1 MKYGKTIRLDGVS
14 FNNPNLPSLRNFQDM
29 IANHA
34 HCIGAWRMD
43 GADAL
48 TLDGA
53 GGIQSFANWK
63 TGGMPL
69 ALGGGQ
75 AAVLIDNPLSGG
87 KMARFGAACE
97 YRLNGYAWDLAKS
110 YTMVAI
116 YKPDSYAALGNVCGD
131 INQADMTKT
140 AAIFSRKNG
149 AASAIAMFEANNT
162 VYQSVANEAVLL
174 AVMAR
179 HDANAKVNYVTGV
192 GVGSNSGASGAP
204 AASGAVTFKIS
215 DQTLYPFIGVVDFVA
230 LFDINTATNADLQS
244 VLGDYLAI
252 RVRAG

>member
-53 GGIQSFANWK
+53 GGIQSFTNWK
-63 TGGMPL
+63 TGGAPL
-69 ALGGGQ
+69 SFAGGQ
-75 AAVLIDNPLSGG
+75 AAVLIDNGLSGG
-87 KMARFGAACE
+87 KVARFAAACE

-110 YTMVAI
+110 YTMVAV

-131 INQADMTKT
+131 INPTDMTKT

-162 VYQSVANEAVLL
+162 VYQNVANEGVLL
-174 AVMAR
+174 PVMAR
-179 HDANAKVNYVTGV
+179 HDATAKVNYLTGV
-192 GVGSNSGASGAP
+192 GVGSTSGASVAP
-204 AASGAVTFKIS
+204 AATGAVTFKVS
-215 DQTLYPFIGVVDFVA
+215 DQTLYPFLGVLDFVA
-230 LFDINTATNADLQS
+230 LFDVNTAGDSDLQQA
-244 VLGDYLAI
+244 LADYLVI
-252 RVRAG
+252 RARAV